1 MKEIV
6 SHVLGARADFEDGD
20 NFVDGTH
27 GSPDPS
33 DGLFVG
39 LGRVSEIDGNVRSA
53 EDGAEFIELD
63 HRDR

>member
-1 MKEIV
+1 MKKIV
-6 SHVLGARADFEDGD
+6 GQVLSARADFEDGD
-20 NFVDGTH
+20 DFVDGTH
-27 GSPDPS
+27 GHPDPS

-63 HRDR
+63 DGDG